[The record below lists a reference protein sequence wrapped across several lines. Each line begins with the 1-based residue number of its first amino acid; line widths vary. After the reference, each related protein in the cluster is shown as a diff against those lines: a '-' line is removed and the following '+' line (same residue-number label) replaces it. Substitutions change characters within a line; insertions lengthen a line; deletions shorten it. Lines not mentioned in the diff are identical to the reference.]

1 MNGLQRE
8 FGLARKPWIN
18 VVTKGALISV
28 GFGLYVFVESGTRD
42 QLSRMED
49 RIERVEDRIERV
61 EDRIERVE
69 DRIGRVEDKIDRV
82 ETKIDEVRGYLR
94 FNAGVPDDAPPEGLM
109 K

>member
-1 MNGLQRE
+1 M
-8 FGLARKPWIN
+8 AKKPWIN
-18 VVTKGALISV
+18 VVTKGALITV

-49 RIERVEDRIERV
+49 RIERVEDKI
-61 EDRIERVE
+61 D
-69 DRIGRVEDKIDRV
+69 RVEDKIDRV

-94 FNAGVPDDAPPEGLM
+94 FNADVPDDAPAGSLM

>member
-61 EDRIERVE
+61 EDRIV
-69 DRIGRVEDKIDRV
+69 RVEDKIDRV

-94 FNAGVPDDAPPEGLM
+94 FNAGVPDNAPPEGLM

>member
-49 RIERVEDRIERV
+49 RIERVEDRIV
-61 EDRIERVE
+61 
-69 DRIGRVEDKIDRV
+69 RVEDKIDRV

-94 FNAGVPDDAPPEGLM
+94 FNAGVPDNAPPEGLM